1 MPIRIF
7 DVCKSNPFL
16 LQSAIKSNE
25 YNWVYPDSSNELKK
39 LKFLEEEKK
48 VLFKFPDI
56 LFLIIFFG
64 VSFNLKYNLTP
75 SYIIV
80 IRVFFLSKLENKNVT

>member
-48 VLFKFPDI
+48 SLVQIPRHLIFDY
-56 LFLIIFFG
+56 FLWG
-64 VSFNLKYNLTP
+64 LV
-75 SYIIV
+75 
-80 IRVFFLSKLENKNVT
+80 